1 MPRSLLAT
9 LFVFCLVVAP
19 LANVRAESSPG
30 YQPPIDVPFKARF
43 DQSEQRYVLLLPNDY
58 QEGNPR
64 DLVIALHGHG
74 SDRWQFATN
83 ERGECK
89 GARDAAAAHGLI
101 FVSPDYRAKTS
112 WMGPAAEADLVQLI
126 KKLKSKYGSRR
137 VVLCGGSM
145 GATSALTFTALH
157 PDLVHG
163 VVALNGTANHL
174 EYENFQD
181 AIRESFGGTKQEAPE
196 EYYRRSAEFWPLHFS
211 MPVALTTS
219 GQDTAVPPGSVM
231 RLADILKKLNPQV
244 LHLHR
249 PEAGHETSYDDTV
262 EAMNFVL
269 DRLGPTP
276 VDPTERTARRSARR

>member
-1 MPRSLLAT
+1 MPRSVLVARFV
-9 LFVFCLVVAP
+9 LFLVVA
-19 LANVRAESSPG
+19 LLSQVHADSSPG
-30 YQPPIDVPFKARF
+30 FRPPLDVPFKANF
-43 DQSEQRYVLLLPNDY
+43 DRSEQRYVLLLPADY
-58 QEGNPR
+58 QEGQPR

-126 KKLKSKYGSRR
+126 KKLKSKYKSNR

-145 GATSALTFTALH
+145 GATAALTFTALH
-157 PDLVHG
+157 PDLVEG

-181 AIRESFGGTKQEAPE
+181 AIGESFGGTKQEVPE
-196 EYYRRSAEFWPLHFS
+196 QYYRRSAEYWPLQFT

-269 DRLGPTP
+269 DRLRLTP
-276 VDPTERTARRSARR
+276 FESTERKPRRSARR

>member
-1 MPRSLLAT
+1 MPRSLFPIRFV
-9 LFVFCLVVAP
+9 LFVAVA
-19 LANVRAESSPG
+19 LLSQVHANSSPG
-30 YQPPIDVPFKARF
+30 FGPPLDLAFKANF
-43 DQSEQRYVLLLPNDY
+43 DRSEQRYVLLLPADY
-58 QEGNPR
+58 KEGQPR

-89 GARDAAAAHGLI
+89 GARDAAAAQGMI

-112 WMGPAAEADLVQLI
+112 WMGPAAEADVVQLI
-126 KKLKSKYGSRR
+126 KKLKSKYNCKR
-137 VVLCGGSM
+137 VILCGGSM

-157 PDLVHG
+157 PGLVDG

-181 AIRESFGGTKQEAPE
+181 AIGESFGGAKQQVPQ
-196 EYYRRSAEFWPLHFS
+196 EYYKRSAEYWPLQFT

-231 RLADILKKLNPQV
+231 RLADILKKLNPQIF
-244 LHLHR
+244 HLHR

-269 DRLGPTP
+269 ERLRP
-276 VDPTERTARRSARR
+276 VPLKSSTSITKRSARR

>member
-1 MPRSLLAT
+1 MPRSRLAA

-19 LANVRAESSPG
+19 LADVRAESSLG
-30 YQPPIDVPFKARF
+30 FQPPIDVPFKAHF
-43 DQSEQRYVLLLPNDY
+43 DQSEQRYVVLLPA
-58 QEGNPR
+58 QHQKGTPR

-112 WMGPAAEADLVQLI
+112 WMGPAAEADLVQII
-126 KKLKSKYGSRR
+126 KKLKSKYDSKR
-137 VVLCGGSM
+137 VILCGGSM
-145 GATSALTFTALH
+145 GATSALSFTALH
-157 PDLVHG
+157 PRLVDG

-244 LHLHR
+244 LHIHR

-269 DRLGPTP
+269 ERLRPAT
-276 VDPTERTARRSARR
+276 VERSEPKPRRSARR

>member
-1 MPRSLLAT
+1 MPRSLLAA

-19 LANVRAESSPG
+19 LAKVRAESSPG
-30 YQPPIDVPFKARF
+30 YQPPIDVPFKAHF
-43 DQSEQRYVLLLPNDY
+43 DRSEQRYVLLLPADY
-58 QEGNPR
+58 QEGQPR

-126 KKLKSKYGSRR
+126 KKLKSKYNCKR
-137 VVLCGGSM
+137 VILCGGSM

-157 PDLVHG
+157 PGFVDG

-181 AIRESFGGTKQEAPE
+181 AIGESFGGAKQQVPQ
-196 EYYRRSAEFWPLHFS
+196 EYYKRSAEYWPLQFT

-244 LHLHR
+244 FHLHR

-269 DRLGPTP
+269 ERLRP
-276 VDPTERTARRSARR
+276 VPNKKSASRTKRSARR

>member
-1 MPRSLLAT
+1 MRCSFPTAR
-9 LFVFCLVVAP
+9 FVLVLVVA
-19 LANVRAESSPG
+19 LLSKVHAESSPG
-30 YQPPIDVPFKARF
+30 FHPPVDVPFKAKF
-43 DQSEQRYVLLLPNDY
+43 DGSEQRYVLLLPADY
-58 QEGNPR
+58 REGQPR

-89 GARDAAAAHGLI
+89 GARDAAAARGMI

-126 KKLKSKYGSRR
+126 KKLKSKYNCKR
-137 VVLCGGSM
+137 VILCGGSM

-157 PDLVHG
+157 PSLVDG

-174 EYENFQD
+174 EYENFQE
-181 AIRESFGGTKQEAPE
+181 AIAESFGGTKQEAPE
-196 EYYRRSAEFWPLHFS
+196 EYYRRSAEFWPLHFT
-211 MPVALTTS
+211 MPMALTTS

-231 RLADILKKLNPQV
+231 RLAEMIKKLNPRV

-269 DRLGPTP
+269 DRLRPAT
-276 VDPTERTARRSARR
+276 VERTGRTAKRAARR

>member
-1 MPRSLLAT
+1 MPRSFLAAQFV
-9 LFVFCLVVAP
+9 LFLVVA
-19 LANVRAESSPG
+19 LLSMVHAESSPG
-30 YQPPIDVPFKARF
+30 FRPPLDVSFKANF
-43 DQSEQRYVLLLPNDY
+43 DRSEQHYVLLLPTDY
-58 QEGNPR
+58 QEGQPR

-126 KKLKSKYGSRR
+126 KKLKSKYGSKR
-137 VVLCGGSM
+137 VIVCGGSM

-157 PDLVHG
+157 PDLVDG
-163 VVALNGTANHL
+163 VVALNGAANHL

-181 AIRESFGGTKQEAPE
+181 AIGESFGGTKQEVRE
-196 EYYRRSAEFWPLHFS
+196 EYFKRSAEYWPLQFT
-211 MPVALTTS
+211 MPVTLTTS

-262 EAMNFVL
+262 EAMNFVIE
-269 DRLGPTP
+269 RL
-276 VDPTERTARRSARR
+276 RTVPLEIRVRNTKRAARR

>member
-1 MPRSLLAT
+1 MPRSLLAA
-9 LFVFCLVVAP
+9 LYVFCLVVAP

-30 YQPPIDVPFKARF
+30 YQPPIDVPFKAHF
-43 DQSEQRYVLLLPNDY
+43 DRSEQRYVLLLPADY
-58 QEGNPR
+58 QEGQPR
-64 DLVIALHGHG
+64 DLVVALHGHG

-126 KKLKSKYGSRR
+126 RKLKSKYESKR
-137 VVLCGGSM
+137 VILCGGSM

-157 PDLVHG
+157 SGLVDG

-181 AIRESFGGTKQEAPE
+181 AIGESFGGAKQEVPE
-196 EYYRRSAEFWPLHFS
+196 EYYRRSAEYWPLQFT

-244 LHLHR
+244 FHLHR

-262 EAMNFVL
+262 EAMNFVIE
-269 DRLGPTP
+269 RLRPITKEFT
-276 VDPTERTARRSARR
+276 VRNTKRSARR

>member
-1 MPRSLLAT
+1 MPRSLFTA

-19 LANVRAESSPG
+19 PAEVQAESSPG
-30 YQPPIDVPFKARF
+30 FQPPIDVPFKANV
-43 DQSEQRYVLLLPNDY
+43 DQSEQRYVVLLPTDY
-58 QEGNPR
+58 KPGEPR
-64 DLVIALHGHG
+64 DLLIALHGHG

-112 WMGPAAEADLVQLI
+112 WMGPAAEADLVQII
-126 KKLKSKYGSRR
+126 KMLKSAYRINR

-145 GATSALTFTALH
+145 GATSALSFTALH
-157 PDLVHG
+157 PRLVDG

-181 AIRESFGGTKQEAPE
+181 AIGESFGGAKQEVPE
-196 EYYRRSAEFWPLHFS
+196 EYYKRSAEYWPLQFT
-211 MPVALTTS
+211 MPVALSTS

-231 RLADILKKLNPQV
+231 RLAEILKKLNPAV
-244 LHLHR
+244 LHIHR

-262 EAMNFVL
+262 EAMNFVIE
-269 DRLGPTP
+269 RLCP
-276 VDPTERTARRSARR
+276 VSKDITVRNTKRAARR